1 MESTAQN
8 SPPVTLEANARALPG
23 CDAPAERDDA
33 LRAENA
39 FGFSLAMSGFRCI
52 IKYVMLPFLLPL
64 VGISGVFSS
73 VIGLAINAVAI
84 LALYWSVRRFWLID
98 YKYKRQYSVVAAFA
112 FLLLIAFTVL
122 DLVEMGV
129 VLG

>member
-1 MESTAQN
+1 MESTAQDT
-8 SPPVTLEANARALPG
+8 PPITLESSAQPLPG
-23 CDAPAERDDA
+23 CEAPSSDAAM
-33 LRAENA
+33 RAENA

-98 YKYKRQYSVVAAFA
+98 YKYKVQYSAVAAFA